1 MSEVTAASL
10 GFDPVATQLW
20 NERFARFA
28 ATNSSVTAFCAAEG
42 IAKSGFFH
50 WRRRLAPTHA
60 KPDPAKPNPAKPI
73 AAKTAKPALVPLRV
87 TAAPASI
94 TPIELVLPAGTI
106 LRFPSGTGPELIV
119 AILRGL
125 EERPC

>member
-20 NERFARFA
+20 NERFARFT

-42 IAKSGFFH
+42 IAKSGFFR
-50 WRRRLAPTHA
+50 WRRRLAPTHTKPIDA
-60 KPDPAKPNPAKPI
+60 KP
-73 AAKTAKPALVPLRV
+73 TKPAVVPIRV
-87 TAAPASI
+87 TAAHAST